1 MEQIGNTLK
10 RTVGDNIKFY
20 RKEKDLTQE
29 AFSEMIGITSTTLS
43 KIENGETDIRMDLLE
58 SISKKL
64 DIPIQKLIFS
74 QDVIILSKE
83 AVENLQKIT

>member
-29 AFSEMIGITSTTLS
+29 AFSKMIGITSTTLS
-43 KIENGETDIRMDLLE
+43 KIENGETDIRIDLLE
-58 SISKKL
+58 VISKKL
-64 DIPIQKLIFS
+64 DIPIQKLIFLR
-74 QDVIILSKE
+74 DVIILSKE